1 MEFEML
7 DQDTAGKTIIKVVG
21 VGGAGGNAVQHMI
34 RRGVDGVE
42 FICMNTD
49 AGALQRS
56 AASINLQL
64 GSSGLGAGAKPEIGA
79 ASAEEARARIA
90 DSLQGAHMVFITAGM
105 GGGTGTGAAPIV
117 AQVAKE
123 MGILTVGVISKPFD
137 FEGVKRLKVA
147 EDGAHELEAYVDSL
161 IVVLNEKLFE
171 VMGEDAEFD
180 KAFAC
185 ADDVLHNAVSGIAEI
200 INVQGLINV
209 DFEDVKTV
217 MGEQGKAMMG
227 TATVSGMDRARLA
240 AEAAVASP
248 LLEGVDLSGAR
259 GVLVNITASRS
270 LKLSETREVMAA
282 IRGYAAD
289 DATVIFGTVYDDS
302 LGDALRVTVV
312 ATGLNHPQA
321 MQKSQPEVIWR
332 KATGTHDAMPTM
344 ADLNSFA
351 PSSPSAAMSMA
362 GMDSTIS
369 AVGSGAGMASSSGN
383 AFGAAPA
390 QPAGVDYS
398 QYDLPRVFRSR
409 SEPSSAPSL
418 GADSSPQA
426 KTMLD
431 KGADFYEI
439 PAFLRKQAD

>member
-7 DQDTAGKTIIKVVG
+7 EADTAGKTIIKVVG

-34 RRGVDGVE
+34 RRGVQGVE

-49 AGALQRS
+49 AGALKRS
-56 AASINLQL
+56 KAELNLQL
-64 GSSGLGAGAKPEIGA
+64 GLTGLGAGAKPEVGA
-79 ASAEEARARIA
+79 SSALEAKARIA
-90 DSLQGAHMVFITAGM
+90 DALQGAHMVFITAGM

-123 MGILTVGVISKPFD
+123 MGILTVGVVSKPFD
-137 FEGVKRLKVA
+137 FEGVKRSKVA
-147 EDGAHELEAYVDSL
+147 EAGAHELEAHVDSL

-171 VMGEDAEFD
+171 VMGEDAEMD
-180 KAFAC
+180 KAFGC
-185 ADDVLHNAVSGIAEI
+185 ADDVLHNAVAGIAEI
-200 INVQGLINV
+200 INEHGLINV

-217 MGEQGKAMMG
+217 MSEQGKAMMG
-227 TATVSGMDRARLA
+227 TATVSGVDRARLA

-289 DATVIFGTVYDDS
+289 DATVIFGAVYDET
-302 LGDALRVTVV
+302 LGDAIRVTVV
-312 ATGLNHPQA
+312 ATGLNNAQ
-321 MQKSQPEVIWR
+321 QQNQQRPEVVWR
-332 KATGTHDAMPTM
+332 NQATGTHDAIPTIS
-344 ADLNSFA
+344 DLGAFA
-351 PSSPSAAMSMA
+351 PTSPIASAAMVN
-362 GMDSTIS
+362 T
-369 AVGSGAGMASSSGN
+369 AVAPQAV
-383 AFGAAPA
+383 APA
-390 QPAGVDYS
+390 TAMPAQSVSPAVDYAVPS
-398 QYDLPRVFRSR
+398 VFRQSPER
-409 SEPSSAPSL
+409 QAPTL

-426 KTMLD
+426 RALLE
-431 KGADFYEI
+431 KGTDYFEI

>member
-7 DQDTAGKTIIKVVG
+7 EADTAGKTIIKVVG

-34 RRGVDGVE
+34 RRGVQGVE

-49 AGALQRS
+49 AGALKRS
-56 AASINLQL
+56 KAESNLQL
-64 GSSGLGAGAKPEIGA
+64 GETGLGAGAKPEVGA
-79 ASAEEARARIA
+79 NAAIEAKARIA
-90 DSLQGAHMVFITAGM
+90 DALQGAHMVFITAGM

-123 MGILTVGVISKPFD
+123 MGILTVGVVSKPFD
-137 FEGVKRLKVA
+137 FEGVKRSKVA
-147 EDGAHELEAYVDSL
+147 EAGAHELESHVDSL

-171 VMGEDAEFD
+171 VMGEDAEMD
-180 KAFAC
+180 KAFGC
-185 ADDVLHNAVSGIAEI
+185 ADDVLHNAVAGIAEI
-200 INVQGLINV
+200 INVHGLINV

-217 MGEQGKAMMG
+217 MSEQGKAMMG
-227 TATVSGMDRARLA
+227 TATVSGVDRARLA

-289 DATVIFGTVYDDS
+289 DATVIFGAVYDET
-302 LGDALRVTVV
+302 LGDAIRVTVV
-312 ATGLNHPQA
+312 ATGLNSGQ
-321 MQKSQPEVIWR
+321 QQNQLRPEVIWR
-332 KATGTHDAMPTM
+332 NQATGTNDAIPTM
-344 ADLNSFA
+344 RDLSTFA
-351 PSSPSAAMSMA
+351 PSSPIASVAMA
-362 GMDSTIS
+362 NT
-369 AVGSGAGMASSSGN
+369 V
-383 AFGAAPA
+383 AAPA
-390 QPAGVDYS
+390 MNANPQPVAQPAMTASPAVDLNVPS
-398 QYDLPRVFRSR
+398 VFRQSPDR
-409 SEPSSAPSL
+409 VPPTL

-426 KTMLD
+426 RTLLE
-431 KGADFYEI
+431 KGTDYFEI

>member
-7 DQDTAGKTIIKVVG
+7 DQEMAGKTIIKVVG

-34 RRGVDGVE
+34 RRGVNGVE

-56 AASINLQL
+56 EASVNLQL

-90 DSLQGAHMVFITAGM
+90 DTLQGAHMVFITAGM

-147 EDGAHELEAYVDSL
+147 ENGAAELESYVDSL

-289 DATVIFGTVYDDS
+289 DATVIFGTVYDES

-312 ATGLNHPQA
+312 ATGLNNPQA
-321 MQKSQPEVIWR
+321 RQHHQPEVVWR
-332 KATGTHDAMPTM
+332 QATGTHDAMPNM

-351 PSSPSAAMSMA
+351 PSSASAAMTRVSI
-362 GMDSTIS
+362 DSALGTN
-369 AVGSGAGMASSSGN
+369 AGMAVVGASNASSM
-383 AFGAAPA
+383 PV
-390 QPAGVDYS
+390 QPAASGVDYS
-398 QYDLPRVFRSR
+398 QYDLPRVFRSSR
-409 SEPSSAPSL
+409 EATPAPTL

-426 KTMLD
+426 RTMLD
-431 KGADFYEI
+431 KGADYYEI

>member
-7 DQDTAGKTIIKVVG
+7 DQETAGKTIIKVVG

-34 RRGVDGVE
+34 RRGVNGVE

-56 AASINLQL
+56 EASVNLQL

-90 DSLQGAHMVFITAGM
+90 DTLQGAHMVFITAGM

-147 EDGAHELEAYVDSL
+147 ENGAAELESYVDSL

-289 DATVIFGTVYDDS
+289 DATVIFGTVYDES

-312 ATGLNHPQA
+312 ATGLNNPQA
-321 MQKSQPEVIWR
+321 RKNSQPEVVWR
-332 KATGTHDAMPTM
+332 QATGTHDAMPTM

-351 PSSPSAAMSMA
+351 PASASAAMSKVSVDSALSTSAGLALTGTGSAPAMA
-362 GMDSTIS
+362 
-369 AVGSGAGMASSSGN
+369 
-383 AFGAAPA
+383 A
-390 QPAGVDYS
+390 QPASTGVDYS
-398 QYDLPRVFRSR
+398 QYDLPRVFRSSR
-409 SEPSSAPSL
+409 EATPAPTL

-426 KTMLD
+426 KSMLD
-431 KGADFYEI
+431 KGADYYEI

>member
-64 GSSGLGAGAKPEIGA
+64 GSSGLGAGAKPEVGA
-79 ASAEEARARIA
+79 ASAQEARARIA

-147 EDGAHELEAYVDSL
+147 EDGAHELEGYVDSL

-369 AVGSGAGMASSSGN
+369 AVGSGAGMASSGGN
-383 AFGAAPA
+383 SFGAAPA

>member
-1 MEFEML
+1 MEFEMVE
-7 DQDTAGKTIIKVVG
+7 QEVAGKTIIKVVG
-21 VGGAGGNAVQHMI
+21 IGGAGGNAIQHMI

-56 AASINLQL
+56 EAKLNLQL

-79 ASAEEARARIA
+79 ASAEEARTRIA
-90 DSLQGAHMVFITAGM
+90 DALQGAHMVFITAGM

-147 EDGAHELEAYVDSL
+147 EDGASELEQHVDSL

-259 GVLVNITASRS
+259 GVLVNITASHS

-312 ATGLNHPQA
+312 ATGLNNPARH
-321 MQKSQPEVIWR
+321 QPEVIWR
-332 KATGTHDAMPTM
+332 QATGTHDAVPTITT
-344 ADLNSFA
+344 LNNFA
-351 PSSPSAAMSMA
+351 PISASAAISKM
-362 GMDSTIS
+362 GME
-369 AVGSGAGMASSSGN
+369 ASSASVANPDLGN
-383 AFGAAPA
+383 ANTSGVAMAAAARSGVDYGDLDRPSVFRNARTGGAAPT
-390 QPAGVDYS
+390 
-398 QYDLPRVFRSR
+398 
-409 SEPSSAPSL
+409 L

-431 KGADFYEI
+431 KGTDYYEI

>member
-7 DQDTAGKTIIKVVG
+7 DQETAGKTIIKVVG

-56 AASINLQL
+56 EASVNLQL

-90 DSLQGAHMVFITAGM
+90 DVLQGAHMVFITAGM
-105 GGGTGTGAAPIV
+105 GGGTCTGAAPVV

-147 EDGAHELEAYVDSL
+147 ENGASELENYVDSL

-312 ATGLNHPQA
+312 ATGLNNPQA
-321 MQKSQPEVIWR
+321 RQNSQPEVVWR
-332 KATGTHDAMPTM
+332 QATGTHDAMPTM

-351 PSSPSAAMSMA
+351 PASPSAAMSKV
-362 GMDSTIS
+362 GLDS
-369 AVGSGAGMASSSGN
+369 AVNTAASMPMTGSSPAIQPAS
-383 AFGAAPA
+383 
-390 QPAGVDYS
+390 AGVDYS
-398 QYDLPRVFRSR
+398 QYDLPRVFRNSR
-409 SEPSSAPSL
+409 EAAPAPTL

-431 KGADFYEI
+431 KGTDYYEI

>member
-64 GSSGLGAGAKPEIGA
+64 GSSGLGAGAKPEVGA
-79 ASAEEARARIA
+79 ASAQEARARIA

-369 AVGSGAGMASSSGN
+369 AVGSGAGMASSGGN
-383 AFGAAPA
+383 AFGAASA

-398 QYDLPRVFRSR
+398 KYDLPRVFRSR

>member
-7 DQDTAGKTIIKVVG
+7 DQETAGKTIIKVVG

-34 RRGVDGVE
+34 RRGVNGVE

-56 AASINLQL
+56 EASVNLQL

-90 DSLQGAHMVFITAGM
+90 DTLQGAHMVFITAGM

-147 EDGAHELEAYVDSL
+147 ENGAIELEAYVDSL

-171 VMGEDAEFD
+171 VMGEDAEVD

-289 DATVIFGTVYDDS
+289 DATVIFGTVYDES

-312 ATGLNHPQA
+312 ATGLNNPQA
-321 MQKSQPEVIWR
+321 RQHHQPEVVWR
-332 KATGTHDAMPTM
+332 QATGTHDAMPTM

-351 PSSPSAAMSMA
+351 PASASAAMSKVNLDSALSTSA
-362 GMDSTIS
+362 GLAMT
-369 AVGSGAGMASSSGN
+369 GAG
-383 AFGAAPA
+383 GAPSIAT
-390 QPAGVDYS
+390 QPATSGVDYS
-398 QYDLPRVFRSR
+398 QYDLPRVFRSSR
-409 SEPSSAPSL
+409 EATPAPTL

-426 KTMLD
+426 KNMLD
-431 KGADFYEI
+431 KGADYYEI

>member
-1 MEFEML
+1 MEFEMV

-64 GSSGLGAGAKPEIGA
+64 GSSGLGAGAKPEVGA
-79 ASAEEARARIA
+79 ASAQEARARIA

-147 EDGAHELEAYVDSL
+147 EDGAHELEGYVDSL

-369 AVGSGAGMASSSGN
+369 AVGSGAGMASSGGN
-383 AFGAAPA
+383 SFGAAPA

>member
-1 MEFEML
+1 MEFEMV

-79 ASAEEARARIA
+79 ASAQEARARIA

-147 EDGAHELEAYVDSL
+147 EDGAHELEAHVDSL

-312 ATGLNHPQA
+312 ATGLNYPQA
-321 MQKSQPEVIWR
+321 MHKSQPEVIWR

-362 GMDSTIS
+362 GMDSSIS
-369 AVGSGAGMASSSGN
+369 AVGSGAGMASSGGN
-383 AFGAAPA
+383 AFGAASA
-390 QPAGVDYS
+390 QPTGVDYS

>member
-49 AGALQRS
+49 AGALKRS

-79 ASAEEARARIA
+79 ASAEEARTRIA

-362 GMDSTIS
+362 GMDSSIS
-369 AVGSGAGMASSSGN
+369 AAGSGTGTASSSSN
-383 AFGAAPA
+383 AFGAASA

-398 QYDLPRVFRSR
+398 KYDLPRVFRPR
-409 SEPSSAPSL
+409 SEQGSTPTL

>member
-1 MEFEML
+1 MKKPLKINSIQFQIKM
-7 DQDTAGKTIIKVVG
+7 KKIIATMTVCLVLFSCTTQKSSDEKPPLYEILKQEEQ
-21 VGGAGGNAVQHMI
+21 GGANFRFFEIITEQKEFKMLLNDKDLKRKINPSDINTCNFLLLNMGEKNSGGYSFSIENIEEI
-34 RRGVDGVE
+34 RS
-42 FICMNTD
+42 
-49 AGALQRS
+49 L
-56 AASINLQL
+56 L
-64 GSSGLGAGAKPEIGA
+64 GNQTK
-79 ASAEEARARIA
+79 
-90 DSLQGAHMVFITAGM
+90 MVFVTAGM

-147 EDGAHELEAYVDSL
+147 EMGAQELEKHVDSL

-270 LKLSETREVMAA
+270 LKLSDT
-282 IRGYAAD
+282 
-289 DATVIFGTVYDDS
+289 
-302 LGDALRVTVV
+302 
-312 ATGLNHPQA
+312 
-321 MQKSQPEVIWR
+321 
-332 KATGTHDAMPTM
+332 
-344 ADLNSFA
+344 
-351 PSSPSAAMSMA
+351 
-362 GMDSTIS
+362 
-369 AVGSGAGMASSSGN
+369 
-383 AFGAAPA
+383 
-390 QPAGVDYS
+390 
-398 QYDLPRVFRSR
+398 
-409 SEPSSAPSL
+409 
-418 GADSSPQA
+418 
-426 KTMLD
+426 
-431 KGADFYEI
+431 
-439 PAFLRKQAD
+439 